1 MRAALMIA
9 VIALSCCGC
18 TGPAPPLQGNDT
30 LANTSANCDFTKG
43 DFDRTWRQR
52 LLVAFF
58 KAVGCPANLFG
69 PNPPSLWRR

>member
-30 LANTSANCDFTKG
+30 LANTSANYDFKG
-43 DFDRTWRQR
+43 DLTEHGGSACWWY
-52 LLVAFF
+52 
-58 KAVGCPANLFG
+58 CP
-69 PNPPSLWRR
+69 